1 MREKIIECA
10 LGLVDM
16 HGIKFTLDDVAVTLR
31 ISKKTIYKHF
41 KNKEDLIN
49 AIIDFVFADIHKQ
62 HQQILKKDISDVEK
76 LKMIVTV
83 YPSVIHFDTLKLN
96 KLIELHPKIYERIN
110 KQLFD
115 NWDLTLEMF
124 DKCVENGSMRP
135 ISRECFR
142 TVLLGIYDRAIHYE
156 DHEKM
161 TEECVDAVFNGFV
174 NS

>member
-1 MREKIIECA
+1 MRDKIIESA
-10 LGLVDM
+10 LELVEKY
-16 HGIKFTLDDVAVTLR
+16 GIKFTLDDVAVMLK
-31 ISKKTIYKHF
+31 ISKKTIYKYF

-62 HQQILKKDISDVEK
+62 HQHILKKDISDVEK

-115 NWDLTLEMF
+115 NWDLTLELF
-124 DKCVENGSMRP
+124 DKCVESGSMRP

-142 TVLLGIYDRAIHYE
+142 TVLLGIYDRVMHFD
-156 DHEKM
+156 DHENM
-161 TEECVDAVFNGFV
+161 TKECVDAVFNGFV
-174 NS
+174 KL

>member
-49 AIIDFVFADIHKQ
+49 AIIDF
-62 HQQILKKDISDVEK
+62 VEK